1 MKKIILNI
9 EQILNFL
16 LLSIFRNR
24 ITALIIILSVTVLAL
39 YSIRNIKVNPKWT
52 NALPK
57 SDSLVSEYLKLTEDP
72 LRGSFVYA
80 VIGGADKD
88 KAADDFTSRLLKSEN
103 INFVFDGRKSKT
115 IDDIS
120 LTHLDLIQLST
131 ILEASQNINIYQLSD
146 LYRKKLSQFIIQS
159 DIIQAKAFSVNSNWT
174 SLLREFANALEN
186 KPYLPPAEILESTF
200 FNYGNRIYSLDNE
213 LLLLLAGTKIS
224 EGSIENLDE
233 TDAFFH
239 NVKEETE
246 NKFKN
251 IRIELTGYPISAS
264 DEMKIITTS
273 GERMTILALV
283 VITIFLGFFYGG
295 WKFLTA
301 SISVLSIAII
311 ITLAINRILF
321 GELNTVTLILGLV
334 LIGLGI
340 DFCIHWINYRINKT
354 NPLNN
359 IVDDVDT
366 WKTAATP
373 ILAGALTTAGAFLSL
388 LVLNVQSLNEFGM
401 MSSMGIVLTAFL
413 VLTLT
418 PLFTKRAS
426 LSTVYTKLQKKQFSL
441 TSFIIANK
449 KIILVIS
456 ILCIIGSPLLIRNLE
471 YEYNYAKLQTGG
483 LSSYQ
488 LKEEIINE
496 FGFASDVLIH
506 RVKGIEKANVM
517 KEKLSASEE
526 IGFVLSVSDYLS
538 STKELTNKKLI
549 IRKIEQ
555 SLNDIE
561 IAEFEADYVSNLTAT
576 FIQLKKL
583 LKIIQDEYELDNSVD
598 ETISTVSR
606 IISALNDSKT
616 KVINE
621 FNREWVKTFRS
632 KIRLVAQNNP
642 DTNVYNDRNLLMFKT
657 SQPDEYIQYIYPVKN
672 TWHKEN
678 MKSLEVVLSD
688 ISPPVVGISR
698 ISWHMAQKVFKDIVI
713 ISFLASSFILL
724 SLIVI
729 LRKAKFALL
738 AQIPLL
744 LGMLLTLSTLSF
756 LNIKVSLYNL
766 IGIPIIMGIGI
777 DDGLHIVHAFRKN
790 TDGGANSAML
800 KAGPAIFLTSI
811 TSMIGFGCLSF
822 YTHPGI
828 SSLGTVTFIGVGW
841 CFVSTLLFLPILLD
855 FLSSKIKTNR

>member
-561 IAEFEADYVSNLTAT
+561 IAEFEADYVTNLTAT

-738 AQIPLL
+738 ALIPLL

>member
-561 IAEFEADYVSNLTAT
+561 IAEFEADYVTNLTAT